1 MEQYYYSPATGQ
13 TYSAYQAQALF
24 GVNVVTADISV
35 LNQRGLYPVLT
46 TYPTFD
52 TSLYDATHTWSI
64 VPVSGGEAAE
74 RTWVGVPK
82 SLTDAKGNGTV
93 KVKLHADETIFRWST
108 TSGYTTGMLTA
119 VAAQPEISRAPR
131 YSTELSTLLTYTN
144 VLNGQLDYI
153 DAATTVDEIN
163 AVVNPPDITGSVTIN
178 ATGND
183 LDESFVTAITGVPA
197 DDLSLYFP
205 STDTTVAYNS
215 GTSSFPATPGVFS
228 GDFLGKVMYLGIFNL
243 AEFDASA
250 PPVTVPIDWKYYD

>member
-1 MEQYYYSPATGQ
+1 MEKYYYSSTTGQ
-13 TYSAYQAQALF
+13 TYSGYQLLALF
-24 GVNVVTADISV
+24 GLNVDTADLSV
-35 LNQRGLYPVLT
+35 INSRALFPVEDT
-46 TYPTFD
+46 SPDFD
-52 TSLYDATHTWSI
+52 TSLYDALHTWSI
-64 VPVSGGEAAE
+64 VAVSGGFAAE
-74 RTWVGVPK
+74 RVWTAVPK
-82 SLTDAKGNGTV
+82 SLLEAKDNGTV
-93 KVKLHADETIFRWST
+93 KAKLHADETIFRWST

-119 VAAQPEISRAPR
+119 VAAQPEIARAPR
-131 YSTELSTLLTYTN
+131 YSTELSTLLTYTT

-153 DAATTVDEIN
+153 DAATTVDEID
-163 AVVNPPDITGSVTIN
+163 AVVNPPDITGSVTVN

-183 LDESFVTAITGVPA
+183 LDESFVTSISGVSA